1 MKYQFEVPGEIVG
14 KERPRVNMYTGRVYT
29 PGKTKD
35 YEFLIQQYFKMKYP
49 RYEMLEGRLSI
60 NIIAYLKIPKSTSK
74 AKVEEMLENK
84 ISPTKKPDIDN
95 IIKIVLDALNK
106 MAFRDDSQVTKI
118 EVEKIYGPVEKIK
131 VKIDTY

>member
-1 MKYQFEVPGEIVG
+1 MKYQFEVPGKIVG